1 MQPSKHNEIS
11 PSEIKGIRKSLGLS
25 QTEAGERL
33 GGGPSAFAKYEN
45 GSVKPSAALVKMLRF
60 LQKRPEELD
69 VISGEED
76 KGTKSGPMPFDLKSE
91 HVSALGPRDFSA
103 LVEKLLV
110 AEALE
115 RNLPLDGIH
124 VASEQNVTDGG
135 EDARIEWRGGPER
148 TGFLPGR
155 FCQFQLKT
163 GDVSPKEAGDE
174 VLTRE
179 NKLKPMVQEA
189 LERGASYIMLCSKP
203 YTRKLID
210 KREDSIKE
218 NLENQG
224 FKDPSVQFRDSGQIA
239 FWVNYHP
246 CVAIWLLQKT
256 RPELI
261 DPSFGD
267 WKHWSGRPEH
277 CNSPWVDDPRLPD
290 FREKLRAIVETPKG
304 VARVIGPYGS
314 GKSRLTLEA
323 LAPTEKEK
331 TSGVKLSELL
341 LYTVESE
348 TSSQK
353 IKKYTKNLAN
363 SGKRVML
370 VVDRC
375 LEQTRIDLVNMA
387 KHSDSC
393 LSLVTISGEVPRDA
407 EESENTL
414 IVDLAGSSLIQK
426 IVEMVDPSI
435 PEWEVQRIIDFSKG
449 DISCAQII
457 GKSWQQK
464 GLTAT
469 EDEDFL
475 IRKFLGNDNQEHI
488 YETAMLISTFDGV
501 KVEAEPVYNE
511 KSELEQ
517 VAEFSG
523 AISVEN
529 FRGAVGK
536 LKRRGVLRQQGDRVI
551 LEPKHIAIRL
561 AQQQWEE
568 WSPTQWEG
576 VLVGSLPEKLR
587 VRTARQ
593 LAFLNTKPIATEV
606 TKHILV
612 NRRFGH
618 SPEKQETDL
627 AILIWLAEIDSRS
640 VVNVLENML
649 RPFTRAEVENITGT
663 TRRYLVR
670 TLTKLA
676 FVDNSFEDAA
686 VLLFKLACGENE
698 NFVNNAT
705 GQFKSLFPVRL
716 ATTEAG
722 SEKRFEIIDEFMD
735 KYWNNSSPCLS
746 IIVDALLEGAK
757 THHFHR
763 DMGPEIHGSRPALES
778 WLPRTYKEYWDYIRG
793 CVNRL
798 VRLAKRSDKTGQR
811 ARAGLGQKW
820 HKYVLDGLIEDVER
834 WTYEIKE
841 KHSYWPKAL
850 ASLERLLEYDA
861 DKLEPA
867 IEKRVETLISDLT
880 PDSLDNRIRFLITE
894 MPFEHLR
901 RKDIDLDEMF
911 KLQREEIKK
920 LVGELFGQKTELTKL
935 LPRLCVGQHRNA
947 RLFGYFLAEQ
957 VQDPLHW
964 KNQIMDA
971 FESIPVGERNS
982 DFLVGYMAGLKE
994 WSPGEFEKFKQKA
1007 IKSPVFAAVLPEL
1020 TSRTGISPEDVG
1032 MIIGMLENN
1041 LISHR
1046 EMIAWKYGSALSEL
1060 QPSEVS
1066 PLFDLMLRSEDPPS
1080 FATAVDLMSSYS
1092 YRQQER
1098 LENLR
1103 PQLLFIAD
1111 YSPTKR
1117 LWAFSAFQ
1125 THTYETLMS
1134 WIISKGITDADA
1146 RQVAITL
1153 VKQLIRENLEYDDE
1167 KMIGQLLP
1175 TLLSNFAE
1183 IVWPMI
1189 SKAIE
1194 ENNTASCRLSMMLR
1208 EKPPFG
1214 DSENPTILSLPEN
1227 ILFGW
1232 CCANPQIGPAFV
1244 AGIFPLLKECDQE
1257 TGSEEFHPVIKRL
1270 LDEFGESEDVLG
1282 ALAANI
1288 HSFSGWGSETD
1299 HLARYR
1305 EPLRSIEN
1313 QHKGSVKRWARK
1325 MLRKIDDE
1333 IETLKV

>member
-1 MQPSKHNEIS
+1 MEAEEYHKIPPE
-11 PSEIKGIRKSLGLS
+11 EIKKIRQSLSLS
-25 QTEAGERL
+25 QTEAGELL

-45 GSVKPSAALVKMLRF
+45 GSVKPSVALIKVLRF
-60 LQKRPEELD
+60 LQARPEELSA
-69 VISGEED
+69 ISGQEIQGN
-76 KGTKSGPMPFDLKSE
+76 KPAQIPFDVASE
-91 HVSALGPRDFSA
+91 HVSALKPRDFSA

-135 EDARIEWRGGPER
+135 EDAHIEWQGGPER
-148 TGFLPGR
+148 TSFLPNR
-155 FCQFQLKT
+155 FCLFQLKT
-163 GDVSPKEAGDE
+163 GGVSPSKAGKE
-174 VLTRE
+174 VLTKE
-179 NKLKPMVQEA
+179 NQLKPMIRKA
-189 LERGASYIMLCSKP
+189 LEKGASYIMLCSRS
-203 YTRKLID
+203 YTKKLID
-210 KREDSIKE
+210 KRLDSIKE

-224 FKDPSVQFRDSGQIA
+224 FKDPPVQFRDSGQIA
-239 FWVNYHP
+239 SWVNYHP

-261 DPSFGD
+261 PSSFGD

-323 LAPTEKEK
+323 FAPTERERD
-331 TSGVKLSELL
+331 SGVKLSELL

-348 TSSQK
+348 TGPHK
-353 IKKYTKNLAN
+353 VKEHAWNLVN
-363 SGKRVML
+363 SGKRAVL
-370 VVDRC
+370 VIDGC
-375 LEQTRIDLVNMA
+375 SEETRMDLTNIA
-387 KHSDSC
+387 EHSGSR
-393 LSLVTISGEVPRDA
+393 LSLVTISSEASRDA

-414 IVDLAGSSLIQK
+414 VVDLAGSSLVQK
-426 IVEMVDPSI
+426 IVEVVDPSM
-435 PEWEVQRIIDFSKG
+435 PEWEVQRIIAFSKG
-449 DISCAQII
+449 DIRCAQII
-457 GKSWQQK
+457 GKSWQRK
-464 GLTAT
+464 GLAAT
-469 EDEDFL
+469 ENEDFL
-475 IRKFLGNDNQEHI
+475 IRKFLGDDNQEYI
-488 YETAMLISTFDGV
+488 YEAAMLISTFDGV

-511 KSELEQ
+511 QSELEQ

-536 LKRRGVLRQQGDRVI
+536 LKRRGVLRQQGTRI
-551 LEPKHIAIRL
+551 SLEPKDIAIRL

-568 WSPTQWEG
+568 WIPTQWEE

-587 VRTARQ
+587 VRAAKQ

-612 NRRFGH
+612 NRRSRH
-618 SPEKQETDL
+618 SLEGRERDL
-627 AILIWLAEIDSRS
+627 ALLVWLAEIDSRS
-640 VVNVLENML
+640 VVNVLENIL
-649 RPFTRAEVENITGT
+649 RPFTQAEIENITGT

-670 TLTKLA
+670 ILTKIA
-676 FVDNSFEDAA
+676 FVDDSFEDAA

-698 NFVNNAT
+698 NLVNNAT

-716 ATTEAG
+716 AATEAG
-722 SEKRFEIIDEFMD
+722 SEKRFEVIDEFMD
-735 KYWNNSSPCLS
+735 KYWNDSSPCLS
-746 IIVDALLEGAK
+746 IIIDALLEGAK

-778 WLPRTYKEYWDYIRG
+778 WLPKTQEETWNYIKE
-793 CVNRL
+793 CVDRL
-798 VRLAKRSDKTGQR
+798 VRLAKRSDETGQR

-841 KHSYWPKAL
+841 KHSYWPEAL
-850 ASLERLLEYDA
+850 ASLEGLLECNA

-880 PDSLDNRIRFLITE
+880 PDNLDNRIRFLITE
-894 MPFEHLR
+894 MPFEHLK
-901 RKDIDLDEMF
+901 RKNIDFDKSLE
-911 KLQREEIKK
+911 LQREEIKK
-920 LVGELFGQKTELTKL
+920 LVVEVLGQKTELAKL
-935 LPRLCVGQHRNA
+935 VPRLCVGQHRNA

-971 FESIPVGERNS
+971 FKSTPAAEQNS
-982 DFLVGYMAGLKE
+982 DFLVGYMTGLKE
-994 WSPGEFEKFKQKA
+994 WSPGEFEKFKQEA
-1007 IKSPVFAAVLPEL
+1007 MRSPVFAAVLPEL

-1092 YRQQER
+1092 YRQQEH

-1111 YSPTKR
+1111 HSPTKR

-1125 THTYETLMS
+1125 THTYEILMS

-1167 KMIGQLLP
+1167 RMIGQLLP
-1175 TLLSNFAE
+1175 ALLSNFAE
-1183 IVWPMI
+1183 IVWPLI
-1189 SKAIE
+1189 SRAIE
-1194 ENNTASCRLSMMLR
+1194 KNDITSCRLSMMLR
-1208 EKPPFG
+1208 EKLPFG
-1214 DSENPTILSLPEN
+1214 NSENPTILSLHEN

-1244 AGIFPLLKECDQE
+1244 AGIFPLLKESDQE
-1257 TGSEEFHPVIKRL
+1257 TASEEFHPVIKRL
-1270 LDEFGESEDVLG
+1270 LDEFGESEGVLG
-1282 ALAANI
+1282 ALAGNI
-1288 HSFSGWGSETD
+1288 HSFSGWGSETN

-1313 QHKGSVKRWARK
+1313 HHKGSVRRWARK

>member
-1 MQPSKHNEIS
+1 MLKMKTEEYNKIS
-11 PSEIKGIRKSLGLS
+11 PEEIKKIRQSLGLS
-25 QTEAGERL
+25 QIEAGELL

-45 GSVKPSAALVKMLRF
+45 GSVKPSVALVKMLRF
-60 LQKRPEELD
+60 LQERPEELAAID
-69 VISGEED
+69 GREIQ
-76 KGTKSGPMPFDLKSE
+76 KTKSRSMPFDVTSE
-91 HVSALGPRDFSA
+91 HVSALDPRDFSA
-103 LVEKLLV
+103 LVEKLLI

-135 EDARIEWRGGPER
+135 EDARIEWQGGPER
-148 TGFLPGR
+148 TSFLPNR
-155 FCQFQLKT
+155 FCLFQLKT
-163 GDVSPKEAGDE
+163 GAISPSKAGDE
-174 VLTRE
+174 VLTKKER
-179 NKLKPMVQEA
+179 KLKSMIRKA
-189 LERGASYIMLCSKP
+189 LEKGGSYIMLCSRS
-203 YTRKLID
+203 YTQKLID
-210 KREDSIKE
+210 KRLDSIKE

-224 FKDPSVQFRDSGQIA
+224 FKDSSVRFCDSGQIA
-239 FWVNYHP
+239 SWVNYHP

-267 WKHWSGRPEH
+267 WRHWSGRPEH
-277 CNSPWVDDPRLPD
+277 CDSPWVDDPRLPD

-323 LAPTEKEK
+323 FAPTGREK

-353 IKKYTKNLAN
+353 IKEYAKNLAN
-363 SGKRVML
+363 SGKRVVL

-375 LEQTRIDLVNMA
+375 SEQTRIDLGNMA
-387 KHSDSC
+387 KHSGSR
-393 LSLVTISGEVPRDA
+393 LSLVTISSEAPRYA

-414 IVDLAGSSLIQK
+414 VIDLAGSSLIQK
-426 IVEMVDPSI
+426 VVEGVDPSM

-464 GLTAT
+464 GLAAT
-469 EDEDFL
+469 EDEDFF
-475 IRKFLGNDNQEHI
+475 IQKFLGDDNQEYI

-501 KVEAEPVYNE
+501 KVEPEAVYNE

-523 AISVEN
+523 VISVEN
-529 FRGAVGK
+529 FRGTIGK

-561 AQQQWEE
+561 AQQQWEG
-568 WSPTQWEG
+568 WNPTQWEE
-576 VLVGSLPEKLR
+576 VLVGPLPEKLR
-587 VRTARQ
+587 VRAAKQ

-612 NRRFGH
+612 NRRSRH
-618 SPEKQETDL
+618 SPGKGEPDL
-627 AILIWLAEIDSRS
+627 TILVWLAEIDSRS
-640 VVNVLENML
+640 VVNVLEDML
-649 RPFTRAEVENITGT
+649 RSFTQAEVENITGT

-670 TLTKLA
+670 ILTKIA
-676 FVDNSFEDAA
+676 FVDDSFEDAA

-705 GQFKSLFPVRL
+705 GQFKSLFPVHL

-722 SEKRFEIIDEFMD
+722 SEKRFEVIDEFMG

-763 DMGPEIHGSRPALES
+763 DVGPEIHGSRPALES
-778 WLPRTYKEYWDYIRG
+778 WLPKTQEETWKYIKG

-798 VRLAKRSDKTGQR
+798 VRLAKRSDETGQQ

-841 KHSYWPKAL
+841 KHPYWPEAL
-850 ASLERLLEYDA
+850 ASLERLLEYSA

-867 IEKRVETLISDLT
+867 LEKRVETLISDLT
-880 PDSLDNRIRFLITE
+880 PDSLNNRIRFLITE
-894 MPFEHLR
+894 MPFEHLK
-901 RKDIDLDEMF
+901 RKDVDLDEMS

-920 LVGELFGQKTELTKL
+920 LVGEVLGQKTEPAKL
-935 LPRLCVGQHRNA
+935 VPRLCVGQHRNA
-947 RLFGYFLAEQ
+947 MLFGYLLAEQ
-957 VQDPLHW
+957 VQHPFHW

-971 FESIPVGERNS
+971 FESTPVGERNS

-994 WSPGEFEKFKQKA
+994 WSPGEFEKFKQEA
-1007 IKSPVFAAVLPEL
+1007 MKSPVFAAVLPEL

-1032 MIIGMLENN
+1032 IIIEMLKNN

-1046 EMIAWKYGSALSEL
+1046 EIIAWKYGSVLSKL

-1066 PLFDLMLRSEDPPS
+1066 PLFDLMLRSEDPLS

-1092 YRQQER
+1092 YREKEH

-1111 YSPTKR
+1111 HSPTKR
-1117 LWAFSAFQ
+1117 LWALSAFQ
-1125 THTYETLMS
+1125 AHTYETLMS
-1134 WIISKGITDADA
+1134 WIISKGIADADA

-1153 VKQLIRENLEYDDE
+1153 VKQLISENLEYDDE

-1175 TLLSNFAE
+1175 ALLSNFAE
-1183 IVWPMI
+1183 IVWPLI
-1189 SKAIE
+1189 SRAIE
-1194 ENNTASCRLSMMLR
+1194 KNDIASCRLSMMLR
-1208 EKPPFG
+1208 EEPPFG
-1214 DSENPTILSLPEN
+1214 GSENPTILSLPEN

-1232 CCANPQIGPAFV
+1232 CCANPQTGPAFV

-1257 TGSEEFHPVIKRL
+1257 TASGEFHPVIKRL

-1282 ALAANI
+1282 ALAGNI
-1288 HSFSGWGSETD
+1288 HSFSGWGSEAN
-1299 HLARYR
+1299 HLACYR
-1305 EPLRSIEN
+1305 EPLRDIEN
-1313 QHKGSVKRWARK
+1313 HHKGSVRRWARK
-1325 MLRKIDDE
+1325 MLSRIDNAR
-1333 IETLKV
+1333 

>member
-1 MQPSKHNEIS
+1 MKTEEYNKIS
-11 PSEIKGIRKSLGLS
+11 PKEIKKIRQSLGLS
-25 QTEAGERL
+25 QTEAGELL
-33 GGGPSAFAKYEN
+33 GGGISAFAKYEN
-45 GSVKPSAALVKMLRF
+45 GSVKPSVALVRMLRF
-60 LQKRPEELD
+60 LQARPEELTA
-69 VISGEED
+69 ISGQESQA
-76 KGTKSGPMPFDLKSE
+76 TKPGSSPFDVTSE
-91 HVSALGPRDFSA
+91 HVSALDPRDFSA
-103 LVEKLLV
+103 LIEKLLSV
-110 AEALE
+110 EAQE
-115 RNLPLDGIH
+115 WDLPLDGIH
-124 VASEQNVTDGG
+124 VASSVTTTDGG
-135 EDARIEWRGGPER
+135 EDARIEWRDGPER
-148 TGFLPGR
+148 TGFLPRR

-163 GDVSPKEAGDE
+163 GDVSPKKAGEE

-203 YTRKLID
+203 YTQTLIGRRLNEIRK
-210 KREDSIKE
+210 

-224 FKDPSVQFRDSGQIA
+224 FKDPPVQFRDSGQIA
-239 FWVNYHP
+239 LWVNYHP

-261 DPSFGD
+261 DLSFGD

-304 VARVIGPYGS
+304 VARVIGPYGA

-323 LAPTEKEK
+323 FAPTGREKN
-331 TSGVKLSELL
+331 SGVKLSELL
-341 LYTVESE
+341 LYAVESE
-348 TSSQK
+348 TNSQK
-353 IKKYTKNLAN
+353 IKEYARNLAN
-363 SGKRVML
+363 SSKRVVL

-375 LEQTRIDLVNMA
+375 LEQTRIDLVNIA
-387 KHSDSC
+387 KHSGSRV
-393 LSLVTISGEVPRDA
+393 SLVTISSEATRDA

-414 IVDLAGSSLIQK
+414 VVDLAGSSLVQK
-426 IVEMVDPSI
+426 IVEVVDPSI
-435 PEWEVQRIIDFSKG
+435 PEWEVQRIVAFSKG

-464 GLTAT
+464 GLAAT
-469 EDEDFL
+469 EDEDLL
-475 IRKFLGNDNQEHI
+475 IRKFLGNDTQEYI
-488 YETAMLISTFDGV
+488 YETAMLISAFDGV
-501 KVEAEPVYNE
+501 KVEAEAVYYNE

-523 AISVEN
+523 AVSVEN

-536 LKRRGVLRQQGDRVI
+536 LKRRGVLRQQGDWVI

-568 WSPTQWEG
+568 WSPRQWEE
-576 VLVGSLPEKLR
+576 VLVGSLPEKLC
-587 VRTARQ
+587 ARAAKQ
-593 LAFLNTKPIATEV
+593 LTFLNTKPIATEV

-612 NRRFGH
+612 NRGFRY
-618 SPEKQETDL
+618 SPEEREKDL

-649 RPFTRAEVENITGT
+649 RPFTQAEIVGITGI

-670 TLTKLA
+670 ILTKIA
-676 FVDNSFEDAA
+676 FVDDSFEDAA

-698 NFVNNAT
+698 DFVNNST
-705 GQFKSLFPVRL
+705 DQFKYLFPVHL

-722 SEKRFEIIDEFMD
+722 SEKRFEVIDEFMD
-735 KYWNNSSPCLS
+735 KHWNDSNPCLF

-757 THHFHR
+757 THSFHR
-763 DMGPEIHGSRPALES
+763 YRGPEIHGSRPALES
-778 WLPRTYKEYWDYIRG
+778 WLPKTYEEYWDYIRE

-798 VRLAKRSDKTGQR
+798 VRLAERSDETGQR
-811 ARAGLGQKW
+811 ARVGLGQKW

-834 WTYEIKE
+834 WTFEIKE
-841 KHSYWPKAL
+841 KHSYWPEAL
-850 ASLERLLEYDA
+850 ASLEGLLEYSA

-867 IEKRVETLISDLT
+867 LEKRVETLISDLT
-880 PDSLDNRIRFLITE
+880 PDSLNNRIRFLITE
-894 MPFEHLR
+894 MPFEHLK
-901 RKDIDLDEMF
+901 RKDIDLDEVF

-920 LVGELFGQKTELTKL
+920 LVGELLGQKTELVKL
-935 LPRLCVGQHRNA
+935 VPRLCVGQHRNA
-947 RLFGYFLAEQ
+947 GLFGYFLAEQ
-957 VQDPLHW
+957 VQHPLHW

-971 FESIPVGERNS
+971 FESTPANERNS
-982 DFLVGYMAGLKE
+982 DFLVGYMTGLKE
-994 WSPGEFEKFKQKA
+994 WSPGEFEKFRQEA
-1007 IKSPVFAAVLPEL
+1007 MKSPVFAAVLPEL

-1032 MIIGMLENN
+1032 MIIEMLENN

-1046 EMIAWKYGSALSEL
+1046 EMIAWKYGSVLSEL

-1066 PLFDLMLRSEDPPS
+1066 PLFDLMLRSEDPLS

-1092 YRQQER
+1092 YRQKEH

-1111 YSPTKR
+1111 HSPTKR
-1117 LWAFSAFQ
+1117 LAAFSAFR
-1125 THTYETLMS
+1125 TYTYETLMS

-1146 RQVAITL
+1146 RKVAITL
-1153 VKQLIRENLEYDDE
+1153 VKQLISENLNYDDE

-1175 TLLSNFAE
+1175 ALLSNFAE
-1183 IVWPMI
+1183 IVWPLI
-1189 SKAIE
+1189 SKTIE
-1194 ENNTASCRLSMMLR
+1194 ENNIASCRLSMMLR
-1208 EKPPFG
+1208 EKPLFG

-1257 TGSEEFHPVIKRL
+1257 TASEEFHPVIKRL
-1270 LDEFGESEDVLG
+1270 LDEFGETEGVLG
-1282 ALAANI
+1282 ALAGNM
-1288 HSFSGWGSETD
+1288 HSFSGWGSEAD

-1305 EPLRSIEN
+1305 EPLQKIEDH
-1313 QHKGSVKRWARK
+1313 HKGSVRRWARK
-1325 MLRKIDDE
+1325 MLSRID
-1333 IETLKV
+1333 TR